1 MDITGAWKRSS
12 VDRLRRVTPAKL
24 FPSRRS
30 SVSRSYE
37 DISQNG
43 RRKRFDLLCYIKIFL
58 LNTQQFYGM
67 PNKYKAEIV
76 LLFNKDSITYYF
88 CMYFTE
94 NYELK
99 REVAL
104 SQLLQL
110 IELPVVE
117 GIINEAGRTVQKDNM
132 VFNNFAFKQQ
142 DSILSANS
150 FNR

>member
-1 MDITGAWKRSS
+1 MYVYVQHSLQS
-12 VDRLRRVTPAKL
+12 H
-24 FPSRRS
+24 
-30 SVSRSYE
+30 
-37 DISQNG
+37 
-43 RRKRFDLLCYIKIFL
+43 
-58 LNTQQFYGM
+58 
-67 PNKYKAEIV
+67 YKAEIV

>member
-1 MDITGAWKRSS
+1 MVGDKSLICHVVLCTHN
-12 VDRLRRVTPAKL
+12 KL
-24 FPSRRS
+24 ME
-30 SVSRSYE
+30 SYY
-37 DISQNG
+37 
-43 RRKRFDLLCYIKIFL
+43 LCFW
-58 LNTQQFYGM
+58 
-67 PNKYKAEIV
+67 
-76 LLFNKDSITYYF
+76 
-88 CMYFTE
+88 MYFTE